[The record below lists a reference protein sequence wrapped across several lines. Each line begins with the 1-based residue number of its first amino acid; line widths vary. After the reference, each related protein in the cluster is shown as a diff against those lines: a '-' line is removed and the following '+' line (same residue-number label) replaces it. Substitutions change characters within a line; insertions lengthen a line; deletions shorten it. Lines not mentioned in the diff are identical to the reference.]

1 MSKTPTRTELVRDA
15 ALDDDFSLDEALVL
29 IKRLNAAYGK
39 DVATKKVLNRLV
51 DILIGVQ
58 SRSRIVH
65 QTAEQAYQ
73 AERTADEAM
82 AQFL

>member
-15 ALDDDFSLDEALVL
+15 ALDDDFSLDEGLVL
-29 IKRLNAAYGK
+29 LKRLNRAYGA
-39 DVATKKVLNRLV
+39 DPATKKVLDRLT